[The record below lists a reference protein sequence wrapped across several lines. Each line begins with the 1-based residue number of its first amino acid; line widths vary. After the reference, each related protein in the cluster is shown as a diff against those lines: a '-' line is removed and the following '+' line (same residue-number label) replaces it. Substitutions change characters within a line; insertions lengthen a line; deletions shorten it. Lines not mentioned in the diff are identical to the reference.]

1 MLAFK
6 VEQNNKGRNSI
17 LRSNSKIKRIKGG
30 LKMAEERNQYQI
42 TRKDA
47 KNCFV
52 ESLSDSFEIGK
63 IHFVFATYDTS
74 KPVGQRQI
82 SNIPIYITV
91 DEFLELHRKVACG
104 ELWYI
109 MQNKKKNADSTPL
122 YQSLGGTSAERLAK
136 QQRSRSDGMSQ
147 SRIVQL
153 VCGSKVD
160 FLLVAESGPGATNDK
175 GLIVPK
181 FGNKPE
187 NRVAV
192 GMTFETFAELI
203 LTTYIHYSAWLSAFR
218 I

>member
-1 MLAFK
+1 
-6 VEQNNKGRNSI
+6 
-17 LRSNSKIKRIKGG
+17 
-30 LKMAEERNQYQI
+30 MAEERNQFQI

-52 ESLSDSFEIGK
+52 ESLSDAFDIGK
-63 IHFVFATYDTS
+63 IHLVFATYDTS
-74 KPVGQRQI
+74 KPVGQRQTN
-82 SNIPIYITV
+82 NIPIYITV
-91 DEFLELHRKVACG
+91 DEFLELHRKVTSG
-104 ELWYI
+104 ELRYI

-203 LTTYIHYSAWLSAFR
+203 LTTHIHYSAWLSSFYMRKAIAEAKKKQSGTADASFDNDDLPF
-218 I
+218 

>member
-1 MLAFK
+1 
-6 VEQNNKGRNSI
+6 
-17 LRSNSKIKRIKGG
+17 
-30 LKMAEERNQYQI
+30 MAEERNQYQI

-52 ESLSDSFEIGK
+52 ESLSDAFDIGK
-63 IHFVFATYDTS
+63 IHLVFATYDTS
-74 KPVGQRQI
+74 KPVGQRQTN
-82 SNIPIYITV
+82 NIPIYITV
-91 DEFLELHRKVACG
+91 DEFLELHRKVTCG
-104 ELWYI
+104 ELRYL
-109 MQNKKKNADSTPL
+109 MQNKKKNTESTPL
-122 YQSLGGTSAERLAK
+122 YQSLGGTSAERLVK

-187 NRVAV
+187 SRVAV

-203 LTTYIHYSAWLSAFR
+203 LTTHIHYSAWLSSFYMRKAIAEAKKKPSGTAELSFDNDDLPF
-218 I
+218 

>member
-1 MLAFK
+1 
-6 VEQNNKGRNSI
+6 
-17 LRSNSKIKRIKGG
+17 
-30 LKMAEERNQYQI
+30 MAEERNQYQI

-52 ESLSDSFEIGK
+52 ESLSNAFDIGK
-63 IHFVFATYDTS
+63 IHLVFATYDTS
-74 KPVGQRQI
+74 KPVGQRQTN
-82 SNIPIYITV
+82 NIPIYITV
-91 DEFLELHRKVACG
+91 DEFLELHRKVTCG
-104 ELWYI
+104 ELRYL
-109 MQNKKKNADSTPL
+109 MQNKKKNTDSTPL
-122 YQSLGGTSAERLAK
+122 YQSLGGTSAERLVK

-187 NRVAV
+187 SRVAV

-203 LTTYIHYSAWLSAFR
+203 LTTHIHYSAWLSSFYMRKAIAEAKKKPSGTAELSFDNDDLPF
-218 I
+218 

>member
-1 MLAFK
+1 MCPRFAIDPQQITESF
-6 VEQNNKGRNSI
+6 NSST
-17 LRSNSKIKRIKGG
+17 LRSIVF
-30 LKMAEERNQYQI
+30 
-42 TRKDA
+42 
-47 KNCFV
+47 FV
-52 ESLSDSFEIGK
+52 EKYLK
-63 IHFVFATYDTS
+63 Y
-74 KPVGQRQI
+74 
-82 SNIPIYITV
+82 
-91 DEFLELHRKVACG
+91 
-104 ELWYI
+104 
-109 MQNKKKNADSTPL
+109 NADCTPL

-136 QQRSRSDGMSQ
+136 QQRSRTDGMSQ

-175 GLIVPK
+175 ELIVPK

-203 LTTYIHYSAWLSAFR
+203 LTTYI

>member
-1 MLAFK
+1 
-6 VEQNNKGRNSI
+6 
-17 LRSNSKIKRIKGG
+17 
-30 LKMAEERNQYQI
+30 MAEERNQYQI
-42 TRKDA
+42 TRKDS

-52 ESLSDSFEIGK
+52 ESLSDAFEIGK
-63 IHFVFATYDTS
+63 IHLVFATYDTS
-74 KPVGQRQI
+74 KPVGQRQTN
-82 SNIPIYITV
+82 NIPIYITV
-91 DEFLELHRKVACG
+91 DEFLELHRKVVCG
-104 ELWYI
+104 ELRYL

-122 YQSLGGTSAERLAK
+122 FQSLGGTSVERLAK

-187 NRVAV
+187 SRVAV
-192 GMTFETFAELI
+192 GMMFEAFAELI
-203 LTTYIHYSAWLSAFR
+203 LTTHIHYSAWLSSFYMRKSIVDAKKKQSGGADASFDNDDLPF
-218 I
+218 

>member
-1 MLAFK
+1 
-6 VEQNNKGRNSI
+6 
-17 LRSNSKIKRIKGG
+17 
-30 LKMAEERNQYQI
+30 MAEERNQYQI

-147 SRIVQL
+147 SL
-153 VCGSKVD
+153 S
-160 FLLVAESGPGATNDK
+160 
-175 GLIVPK
+175 LIH
-181 FGNKPE
+181 
-187 NRVAV
+187 
-192 GMTFETFAELI
+192 I
-203 LTTYIHYSAWLSAFR
+203 
-218 I
+218 

>member
-1 MLAFK
+1 MT
-6 VEQNNKGRNSI
+6 
-17 LRSNSKIKRIKGG
+17 
-30 LKMAEERNQYQI
+30 EERNQHQI

-52 ESLSDSFEIGK
+52 ESLSDAFEIGK
-63 IHFVFATYDTS
+63 IHLVFATYDTS
-74 KPVGQRQI
+74 KPAGQRQTNNI
-82 SNIPIYITV
+82 SIYITA
-91 DEFLELHRKVACG
+91 DEFLELHRKVVCG
-104 ELWYI
+104 ELKYI
-109 MQNKKKNADSTPL
+109 MQTKKKNADGTPL

-160 FLLVAESGPGATNDK
+160 FLLVAESGPGTANDK

-181 FGNKPE
+181 FGSKPE

-192 GMTFETFAELI
+192 GMTFEAFAELI
-203 LTTYIHYSAWLSAFR
+203 LATYIHYTAWLSAFYMWKASTEAKKKESGNTDTSFDNDDLPF
-218 I
+218 

>member
-1 MLAFK
+1 
-6 VEQNNKGRNSI
+6 
-17 LRSNSKIKRIKGG
+17 
-30 LKMAEERNQYQI
+30 MAEERNQYQI

-52 ESLSDSFEIGK
+52 ESLCDTFNIGK
-63 IHFVFATYDTS
+63 IHLVFATYDTS
-74 KPVGQRQI
+74 KPVGQRQTN
-82 SNIPIYITV
+82 NIPIYITI
-91 DEFLELHRKVACG
+91 DEFLELHRKVTSG
-104 ELWYI
+104 ELRYL

-122 YQSLGGTSAERLAK
+122 YQSLGGTSAECLAK

-160 FLLVAESGPGATNDK
+160 FLLVGESGPGDTNDN

-203 LTTYIHYSAWLSAFR
+203 LTTHIHYSAWLSSFYMRKAIAEAKKKQSGTADASFDNDDLPF
-218 I
+218 

>member
-1 MLAFK
+1 
-6 VEQNNKGRNSI
+6 
-17 LRSNSKIKRIKGG
+17 
-30 LKMAEERNQYQI
+30 MAEERNQYQI

-52 ESLSDSFEIGK
+52 ESLSDAFDIGK
-63 IHFVFATYDTS
+63 IHLVFATYDTS
-74 KPVGQRQI
+74 KPVGQRQTN
-82 SNIPIYITV
+82 NIPIYITV
-91 DEFLELHRKVACG
+91 DEFLELHRKVTCG
-104 ELWYI
+104 ELRYL
-109 MQNKKKNADSTPL
+109 MQNKKKNTDSTPL
-122 YQSLGGTSAERLAK
+122 YQSLGGTSAERLVK

-175 GLIVPK
+175 GLIDPK

-187 NRVAV
+187 SRVAV

-203 LTTYIHYSAWLSAFR
+203 LTTHIHYSAWLSSFYMRKAIAEAKKKPSGTAELSFDNDDLPF
-218 I
+218 

>member
-1 MLAFK
+1 
-6 VEQNNKGRNSI
+6 
-17 LRSNSKIKRIKGG
+17 
-30 LKMAEERNQYQI
+30 MAEERNQFQI

-52 ESLSDSFEIGK
+52 ESLSDAFDIGK
-63 IHFVFATYDTS
+63 IHLVFATYDTS
-74 KPVGQRQI
+74 KPVGQRQTN
-82 SNIPIYITV
+82 NIPIYITV

-104 ELWYI
+104 ELRYI

-187 NRVAV
+187 SRVAV

-203 LTTYIHYSAWLSAFR
+203 LTTHLHYSAWLSSFYMRKAIAEAKKKPSGTAEASFDNDNLPF
-218 I
+218 

>member
-1 MLAFK
+1 
-6 VEQNNKGRNSI
+6 
-17 LRSNSKIKRIKGG
+17 
-30 LKMAEERNQYQI
+30 MAEERNQFQI

-52 ESLSDSFEIGK
+52 ESLSDAFDIGK
-63 IHFVFATYDTS
+63 IHLVFATYDTS
-74 KPVGQRQI
+74 KPVGQRQTN
-82 SNIPIYITV
+82 NIPIYITV

-104 ELWYI
+104 ELRYI

-203 LTTYIHYSAWLSAFR
+203 LTTHIHYSAWLSSFYMRKAIAEAKKKQSGKADASFDNDDLPF
-218 I
+218 

>member
-1 MLAFK
+1 
-6 VEQNNKGRNSI
+6 
-17 LRSNSKIKRIKGG
+17 
-30 LKMAEERNQYQI
+30 MAEERNQYQI

-52 ESLSDSFEIGK
+52 ESLSDAFDIGK
-63 IHFVFATYDTS
+63 IHLVFATYDTS
-74 KPVGQRQI
+74 KPVGQRQTN
-82 SNIPIYITV
+82 NIPIYITV
-91 DEFLELHRKVACG
+91 DEFLELHRKVTCG
-104 ELWYI
+104 ELRYL
-109 MQNKKKNADSTPL
+109 MQNKKKNTDSTPL
-122 YQSLGGTSAERLAK
+122 YQSLGGTSAERLVK

-187 NRVAV
+187 SRVAV

-203 LTTYIHYSAWLSAFR
+203 LTTHIHYSAWLSSFYMRKAIAEAKKKPSGTAELSFDNDDLPF
-218 I
+218 